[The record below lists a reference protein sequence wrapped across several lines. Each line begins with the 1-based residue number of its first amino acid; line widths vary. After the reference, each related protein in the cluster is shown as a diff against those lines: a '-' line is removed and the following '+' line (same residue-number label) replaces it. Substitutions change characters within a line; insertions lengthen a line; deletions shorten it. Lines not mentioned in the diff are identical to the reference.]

1 MRWSIEDFVTVGTG
15 GAHDMILSSLED
27 YSAKEIDGTFG
38 ILDIALENDRKTLTG
53 TFIENGKKK
62 EIMDE
67 FKIVKE

>member
-1 MRWSIEDFVTVGTG
+1 LYLYYPEN
-15 GAHDMILSSLED
+15 ED
-27 YSAKEIDGTFG
+27 YYLVGIDGTFG

-67 FKIVKE
+67 FKIIK